1 MSVAAVIGR
10 VVARRSERF
19 ELDVD
24 LEVGH
29 DEVLAVMGP
38 SGAGKSTLLQALA
51 GELRLTGGEV
61 RIGDTTVTSGRAVA
75 ARQRGV
81 VLLRQK
87 PLLFPHLSARD
98 NVAFGIRTRHTPKR
112 RARSEADEWLWRVG
126 LSGIGE
132 HRPAELSGG
141 QQQRVALAR
150 ALATSPRL
158 LLLDEPLTSLDTET
172 ASDIRTLL
180 REQLAMTMTST
191 VLVTHDA
198 FDAAALAHRMI
209 AIEDGRVTQR
219 GPVRD
224 VLARPETAFV
234 ASAAGLNRLPGTVAD
249 GAWTGES
256 FGMAVRLESA
266 DDDQLDDGD
275 AVVAVFRPAD
285 ARIARAE
292 ESTWTGALR
301 LARSDAA
308 EDEWLVRVDRLEPAP
323 GGARIHVSE
332 PDFAI
337 DVPSA
342 QVAALGIAAGDPV
355 RVSVPAEHVRLIPE
369 QRDDADAVARS

>member
-1 MSVAAVIGR
+1 
-10 VVARRSERF
+10 
-19 ELDVD
+19 
-24 LEVGH
+24 
-29 DEVLAVMGP
+29 
-38 SGAGKSTLLQALA
+38 
-51 GELRLTGGEV
+51 
-61 RIGDTTVTSGRAVA
+61 
-75 ARQRGV
+75 
-81 VLLRQK
+81 
-87 PLLFPHLSARD
+87 
-98 NVAFGIRTRHTPKR
+98 
-112 RARSEADEWLWRVG
+112 
-126 LSGIGE
+126 
-132 HRPAELSGG
+132 
-141 QQQRVALAR
+141 
-150 ALATSPRL
+150 
-158 LLLDEPLTSLDTET
+158 
-172 ASDIRTLL
+172 
-180 REQLAMTMTST
+180 MTMTST

-369 QRDDADAVARS
+369 ERDDADAVARS